1 MAETRVRS
9 VTVMAR
15 RQFAAMKRATR
26 PGGRILLQGYTPK
39 QLDYRTGGPSAVEN
53 LYTAP
58 LLRDAF
64 ADWTVEELVDYE
76 DDIVEGTGH
85 RGRSALIGLVAKK
98 PSGVT
103 G

>member
-1 MAETRVRS
+1 MRYHRDDV
-9 VTVMAR
+9 VAR
-15 RQFAAMKRATR
+15 ALEVLDTYGLGDLTMRRLGTELGVQPSALYHHFAT
-26 PGGRILLQGYTPK
+26 K
-39 QLDYRTGGPSAVEN
+39 QLLLAAV
-53 LYTAP
+53 
-58 LLRDAF
+58 